1 MVTFYTEKY
10 TPRLKYV
17 VQHVFEKILCTNV
30 NITKEIEDTRNADGP
45 VICYSRTEIM
55 MGAFNILPH
64 GLLFQSDI
72 RELNITVSDWDGM
85 PIFFQSNSDRYDLP
99 FDIFSAIF
107 YLISRYEEYNGDT
120 DNHGRFLKENSLAYK
135 NGFITRPLV
144 DEWAYRFEA
153 LLTEKIG
160 YTPAKKQ
167 RFRMHSSVVIDDL
180 FKYRHR
186 SVLRNIAKLSKKL
199 FSGDWRGFRHQLR
212 VLLYLD
218 KDPYNNLDYII
229 KFHNDVRLNPSFF
242 VLMHKGGKDS
252 KCTYSTYGSLRK
264 TLRRSYVTGL
274 HPSYASDSNTKK
286 IRKELKSLE
295 KYITKQRVTT
305 AMFHRLRFNL
315 PKSYESLLKIGIQ
328 DDYSMG
334 YIDAVGFR
342 ASTCTP
348 FRFYDMKHECKTRLM
363 VHPLLFTDES
373 IKESGIHH
381 NSFEDAMIPMINS
394 IKKVNGQFC
403 CCVSNRVLSNTDK
416 WYGWRSAIERVY
428 RYASELE
435 LHDIQETQE
444 LMR

>member
-17 VQHVFEKILCTNV
+17 VQHVFEKILCADVT
-30 NITKEIEDTRNADGP
+30 ITKDINEAKQADGP
-45 VICYSRTEIM
+45 IVCYSRSDIM
-55 MGAFNILPH
+55 MGAFNIRPH

-72 RELNITVSDWDGM
+72 RDFGINVTGWEGM
-85 PIFFQSNSDRYDLP
+85 PIFFQTDNAQYDLP
-99 FDIFSAIF
+99 FDIFSATF
-107 YLISRYEEYNGDT
+107 YLISRYEEYNGET
-120 DNHGRFLKENSLAYK
+120 DEYGRFVKENSLAYK
-135 NGFITRPLV
+135 NDFIARPVV
-144 DEWAYRFEA
+144 DEWAYKLEA
-153 LLTEKIG
+153 LLTEKVG

-167 RFRMHSSVVIDDL
+167 RFRMHSSVVIDNQ

-186 SVLRNIAKLSKKL
+186 SILKNTAQMCRKI
-199 FSGDWRGFRHQLR
+199 FSGDWRGFKHQLR
-212 VLLYLD
+212 VLLYLEN
-218 KDPYNNLDYII
+218 DPYNNLDYII
-229 KFHNDVRLNPSFF
+229 RFHNDVKLNPSFF
-242 VLMHKGGKDS
+242 VLVRKGDNDC
-252 KCTYSTYGSLRK
+252 KCIYTTYGLLKK

-274 HPSYASDSNTKK
+274 HPSYASDSNTKE

-295 KYITKQRVTT
+295 KKITKQRVTT

-373 IKESGIHH
+373 IKESNIHH
-381 NSFEDAMIPMINS
+381 NSFEDTMIPMINS